1 MSGYFGGLLDKTF
14 VAVLVVLG
22 VIGLSL
28 FATFNFVAVSQ
39 LNIETGLV
47 LFVLASILL
56 VLGYMFG
63 IMVVGFL
70 AVFSVARLWQREGEN
85 PPSAK

>member
-1 MSGYFGGLLDKTF
+1 MSGHFGGLLNKTF

-28 FATFNFVAVSQ
+28 FAIFNFVAVSQ
-39 LNIETGLV
+39 LSVEMGL
-47 LFVLASILL
+47 LFFALASILL
-56 VLGYMFG
+56 ILGYMFG

-70 AVFSVARLWQREGEN
+70 AIFVLTRLWQRKREN
-85 PPSAK
+85 PASTK